1 MVLNS
6 LHRKLLLLLRNILP
20 SSVAGGAVSLA
31 HSAAAAAVFD
41 QALVG
46 AGEEGERE
54 TCACFSSLQVQ
65 FLLCQ

>member
-6 LHRKLLLLLRNILP
+6 LRHKLLLLHNILLP
-20 SSVAGGAVSLA
+20 SSVAGGAASLA
-31 HSAAAAAVFD
+31 HSAAAVAVFD

-46 AGEEGERE
+46 AGEEEERE
-54 TCACFSSLQVQ
+54 TCVCFSSLQVQ